1 MKTFNPNQSVS
12 WVTHVADP
20 LPEGVNDPHAT
31 VPIRRVRVHG
41 RVIDYNNTTVSVRVN
56 NTGECVK
63 LPIETVEV

>member
-12 WVTHVADP
+12 WVQPVADP

-63 LPIETVEV
+63 LPIQMVDG